1 MKKDTLERTI
11 TGQNSAES
19 SVLFNVPHVKPQPE
33 VIPQW
38 ISNKKLDSE
47 DGQKLHIPQSDAEMI
62 VAKALLSKTIC
73 CNTLFATG
81 EYIIEWNESS
91 AVTRALSKERLE
103 DYCKR
108 ASEYCKNSMER
119 VVFI

>member
-1 MKKDTLERTI
+1 MKKDIPERTN
-11 TGQNSAES
+11 TGHNSAES
-19 SVLFNVPHVKPQPE
+19 SVLFNIPHVKPPPE

-47 DGQKLHIPQSDAEMI
+47 DGQKLHIPQSDTEMI
-62 VAKALLSKTIC
+62 VAKAFLSKTIC

-81 EYIIEWNESS
+81 EFMIEWNESS
-91 AVTRALSKERLE
+91 AVTRVVSRERLE
-103 DYCKR
+103 DYCKQ
-108 ASEYCKNSMER
+108 ASEHCKNSMER